1 MIKIIT
7 GGSRMKEEIV
17 IGLEIHI
24 QLMTKAKMFCHCST
38 DYIGKEPNTNTCP
51 VCLGLPGS
59 LPVLNKKVLEFA
71 IRTAV
76 ALNCEINQVNKFHR
90 KNYFYPDL
98 PKAYQIS
105 QYDIPLGINGYME
118 ILLPESKEKHRI
130 GITRVHIEEDA
141 GKLVHEGDIASSSYS
156 LVDYNRCGIPLAEI
170 VTEPD
175 FRSPEEAKIFLVK
188 LRSIVQHLGVCDGN
202 MEEGSVRC
210 DANVSL
216 RDAKSGALGTKA
228 EIKNMNSFKAV
239 KKALQFEVDRQK
251 KLLAEGK
258 KIVQETRHWNES
270 KNLTVS
276 MRSKEEAHDY
286 RYFPEPDLLPLKID
300 LKMIDNIRKNLPELP
315 EARRERFIKNYQIPR
330 YDAEI
335 LTSSKTLGDYYEK
348 AASLYSNNK
357 VLSNWIMGEL
367 MRYLNEKKIEIEDSP
382 ISPEKL
388 AGMLK
393 LIDEGIISGKMAKDV
408 FEKMFKTGKDASR
421 IVKESGIT
429 QITDENALF
438 EVIDMVIKE
447 NPKSVDDFKEGKEK
461 ALNYLVGQVMRYTK
475 GRAKP
480 DFVFE
485 AIKQRIKK

>member
-1 MIKIIT
+1 
-7 GGSRMKEEIV
+7 MKADVV

-24 QLMTKAKMFCHCST
+24 QLMTKAKMFCQCST
-38 DYIGKEPNTNTCP
+38 DYIGKKPNTNTCP

-71 IRTAV
+71 IRTSV
-76 ALNCEINQVNKFHR
+76 ALNCKINQVSRFHR

-105 QYDIPLGINGYME
+105 QYDTPLGIDGYME
-118 ILLPESKEKHRI
+118 ISLSESKEKRKI
-130 GITRVHIEEDA
+130 RITRVHIEEDA

-175 FRSPEEAKIFLVK
+175 FRSPEEAQIFLVK

-202 MEEGSVRC
+202 MEEGSMRC
-210 DANVSL
+210 DANISL
-216 RDAKSGALGTKA
+216 RDAKSGALGTKV

-239 KKALQFEVDRQK
+239 KKALQFEVNRQR
-251 KLLAEGK
+251 KLLAEGE
-258 KIVQETRHWNES
+258 KIIQETRHWDES
-270 KNLTVS
+270 KNVTVS

-286 RYFPEPDLLPLKID
+286 RYFPEPDLLPVKLD
-300 LKMIDNIRKNLPELP
+300 LKMINEIRKNLPELS
-315 EARRERFIKNYQIPR
+315 EARRKRFIKDYQIPG

-335 LTSSKTLGDYYEK
+335 LTSSKALGDYYEN
-348 AASLYSNNK
+348 AASLYTDKK
-357 VLSNWIMGEL
+357 VLSNWVMGEL
-367 MRYLNEKKIEIEDSP
+367 LRNLNEEKKEIEYSP
-382 ISPEKL
+382 ISSENL
-388 AGMLK
+388 VGMLN
-393 LIDEGIISGKMAKDV
+393 LIDRGVISGKMAKDV
-408 FEKMFKTGKDASR
+408 FEKMFKTGKGASQ
-421 IVKESGIT
+421 IVKESGVT
-429 QITDENALF
+429 QITDENELIKI
-438 EVIDMVIKE
+438 VDKVIKE
-447 NPKSVDDFKEGKEK
+447 NPKSVDDFNEGKEK

-485 AIKQRIKK
+485 AIKQRIKE

>member
-1 MIKIIT
+1 
-7 GGSRMKEEIV
+7 MKEEIV

-76 ALNCEINQVNKFHR
+76 AFNCKINQISRFHR

-105 QYDIPLGINGYME
+105 QFDIPLGVNGYME
-118 ILLPESKEKHRI
+118 ISLLESKEKHRI

-141 GKLVHEGDIASSSYS
+141 GKLVHEGNIASSSYS

-175 FRSPEEAKIFLVK
+175 FCSSEEARIFLVK

-202 MEEGSVRC
+202 MEEGSMRC
-210 DANVSL
+210 DANISL
-216 RDAKSGALGTKA
+216 RDAKTGALGTKV
-228 EIKNMNSFKAV
+228 EIKNINSFKAV

-251 KLLAEGK
+251 RLLAEGE
-258 KIVQETRHWNES
+258 KIVQETRHWDES
-270 KNLTVS
+270 KNVTVS

-286 RYFPEPDLLPLKID
+286 RYFPEPDLLPIKVDI
-300 LKMIDNIRKNLPELP
+300 KMIDKIRKSLPELP
-315 EARRERFIKNYQIPR
+315 EARRERFIKNYQIPE

-335 LTSSKTLGDYYEK
+335 LTSSKALGDYYEK
-348 AASLYSNNK
+348 TTSLYSNSK

-367 MRYLNEKKIEIEDSP
+367 MRYLNEEKIEIDESP

-388 AGMLK
+388 VEMLK
-393 LIDEGIISGKMAKDV
+393 LIDKGVISGKMAKDV
-408 FEKMFKTGKDASR
+408 FEKMFKTGRDASQ

-429 QITDENALF
+429 QITDENELF
-438 EVIDMVIKE
+438 EVIDNVIKG
-447 NPKSVDDFKEGKEK
+447 NPKSVDDFNQGKEK
-461 ALNYLVGQVMRYTK
+461 ALNFLVGQVMRSTK

-480 DFVFE
+480 DFVFK
-485 AIKQRIKK
+485 AIKQRIKKI

>member
-1 MIKIIT
+1 
-7 GGSRMKEEIV
+7 MKEEVV
-17 IGLEIHI
+17 IGLEVHI
-24 QLMTKAKMFCHCST
+24 QLMTNAKMFCHCST

-71 IRTAV
+71 LKTALS
-76 ALNCEINQVNKFHR
+76 LNCKINPLNIFHR

-105 QYDIPLGINGYME
+105 QYDIPLGVNGYRE
-118 ILLPESKEKHRI
+118 ISFPENQEKRKI
-130 GITRVHIEEDA
+130 GITRVHLEEDA
-141 GKLVHEGDIASSSYS
+141 GKLVHEGDITSSSYS

-175 FRSPEEAKIFLVK
+175 FRSPEEARIFLMK

-202 MEEGSVRC
+202 MEEGSMRC
-210 DANVSL
+210 DANISI
-216 RDAKSGALGTKA
+216 RDAKTGALGIKT
-228 EIKNMNSFKAV
+228 EVKNMNSFKAV

-251 KLLAEGK
+251 KLLSEGEK
-258 KIVQETRHWNES
+258 VAQETRHWDES
-270 KNLTVS
+270 KNITVS

-286 RYFPEPDLLPLKID
+286 RYFPEPDLLPLQVD
-300 LKMIDNIRKNLPELP
+300 LKMIEEIRKNLPELP
-315 EARRERFIKNYQIPR
+315 EARKERFIKDYQIPE

-335 LTSSKTLGDYYEK
+335 LTSSKVLGDYYEK
-348 AASLYSNNK
+348 ATSLYSNNK

-367 MRYLNEKKIEIEDSP
+367 MRYLNEEKIEIEDSP
-382 ISPEKL
+382 ISPDNLVE
-388 AGMLK
+388 MLK
-393 LIDEGIISGKMAKDV
+393 LIDKGVISSKMAKEV
-408 FEKMFKTGKDASR
+408 FEKMFKTAKGASQ

-429 QITDENALF
+429 QITDENELI
-438 EVIDMVIKE
+438 ELIDRVIKE
-447 NPKSVDDFKEGKEK
+447 NPQSAIDFNQGKEQ

-480 DFVFE
+480 DFVFK
-485 AIKQRIKK
+485 ALKQRLK

>member
-1 MIKIIT
+1 
-7 GGSRMKEEIV
+7 MKEEVV
-17 IGLEIHI
+17 IGLEVHI

-38 DYIGKEPNTNTCP
+38 DYIGEEPNTNTCP

-71 IRTAV
+71 IRTAL
-76 ALNCEINQVNKFHR
+76 ALNCKINQISRFHR

-105 QYDIPLGINGYME
+105 QYDIPLGVNGYME
-118 ILLPESKEKHRI
+118 ISLPKSNEKRWI

-141 GKLVHEGDIASSSYS
+141 GKLVHEGNITSSSYS

-175 FRSPEEAKIFLVK
+175 FRSAEEARILLMK

-202 MEEGSVRC
+202 MEEGSLRC
-210 DANVSL
+210 DANVSV
-216 RDAKSGALGTKA
+216 RDAQTGALGTKT
-228 EIKNMNSFKAV
+228 EIKNMNSFRAV

-251 KLLAEGK
+251 KVLAQGE
-258 KIVQETRHWNES
+258 KIIQETRHWDES
-270 KNLTVS
+270 KNITVS

-286 RYFPEPDLLPLKID
+286 RYFPEPDLLPLKVD
-300 LKMIDNIRKNLPELP
+300 SKMIDEIKGNLPELP
-315 EARRERFIKNYQIPR
+315 EARKERFIRNYQIPE

-335 LTSSKTLGDYYEK
+335 LTSSKALGDYYDK
-348 AASLYSNNK
+348 AASLYDNAK
-357 VLSNWIMGEL
+357 ILSNWIMGEL

-382 ISPEKL
+382 ISPENL
-388 AGMLK
+388 VVMLK
-393 LIDEGIISGKMAKDV
+393 LIDEGVISGKIAKDV
-408 FEKMFKTGKDASR
+408 FEKMFKSGKDALK
-421 IVKESGIT
+421 IVTENGIT
-429 QITDENALF
+429 QISNEDELI
-438 EVIDMVIKE
+438 EIVDRVINE
-447 NPKSVDDFKEGKEK
+447 NPKSIEDFNQGKEK
-461 ALNYLVGQVMRYTK
+461 ALNYLVGQVMRYTR

-485 AIKQRIKK
+485 AIKQRMKR

>member
-1 MIKIIT
+1 MQ
-7 GGSRMKEEIV
+7 GGRIMKEEVV
-17 IGLEIHI
+17 IGLEVHI

-71 IRTAV
+71 IRTAL
-76 ALNCEINQVNKFHR
+76 ALNCEINQISRFHR

-105 QYDIPLGINGYME
+105 QYDLPLGVGGYME
-118 ILLPESKEKHRI
+118 ISLPESDEKRRI

-175 FRSPEEAKIFLVK
+175 FRSPEEARIFLVK
-188 LRSIVQHLGVCDGN
+188 LRSIIQHLGVCDGN
-202 MEEGSVRC
+202 MEEGSLRC
-210 DANVSL
+210 DANVSV
-216 RDAKSGALGTKA
+216 RPAKSKSLGTKA
-228 EIKNMNSFKAV
+228 EVKNMNSFRAV

-251 KLLAEGK
+251 KLLSEGEK
-258 KIVQETRHWNES
+258 VIQETRHWDEL
-270 KNLTVS
+270 KNITVS

-286 RYFPEPDLLPLKID
+286 RYFPEPDLLPLQVD
-300 LKMIDNIRKNLPELP
+300 LKMIEKIRRSLPELP
-315 EARRERFIKNYQIPR
+315 EARKERFIKVYQIPE

-335 LTSSKTLGDYYEK
+335 LTSSKALGDYYEK
-348 AASLYSNNK
+348 ASYLYSNAK
-357 VLSNWIMGEL
+357 ILSNWIMGEL
-367 MRYLNEKKIEIEDSP
+367 IRYLNEEKVEIEDSP
-382 ISPEKL
+382 ISPENL
-388 AGMLK
+388 VAMLK
-393 LIDEGIISGKMAKDV
+393 LIDKGVISGKMAKNV

-421 IVKESGIT
+421 IVKEGRIT
-429 QITDENALF
+429 QITDEDELF
-438 EVIDMVIKE
+438 EVIDKVIKE
-447 NPKSVDDFKEGKEK
+447 NPRSVEDFNKGKEK

-480 DFVFE
+480 DFVFNNL
-485 AIKQRIKK
+485 KQRIIKK

>member
-1 MIKIIT
+1 
-7 GGSRMKEEIV
+7 MKEEVV

-38 DYIGKEPNTNTCP
+38 NYIGKKPNTNTCP

-76 ALNCEINQVNKFHR
+76 ALNCKINQISRFHR

-105 QYDIPLGINGYME
+105 QYDTPLGINGYMD
-118 ILLPESKEKHRI
+118 ISLPESKEKRRI

-175 FRSPEEAKIFLVK
+175 FRSPKEARIFLVK

-202 MEEGSVRC
+202 MEEGSMRC
-210 DANVSL
+210 DANISL
-216 RDAKSGALGTKA
+216 RDAKTSALGTKV

-239 KKALQFEVDRQK
+239 KKALQFEVNRQK
-251 KLLAEGK
+251 KLLDKGE
-258 KIVQETRHWNES
+258 KIVQETRHWDES
-270 KNLTVS
+270 KNVTVS

-286 RYFPEPDLLPLKID
+286 RYFPEPDLLPIKVD
-300 LKMIDNIRKNLPELP
+300 VKMIDKIRKSLPELP
-315 EARRERFIKNYQIPR
+315 EARRERFIKNYQLPK

-335 LTSSKTLGDYYEK
+335 LTSSKAIGDYYES
-348 AASLYSNNK
+348 AAPIYKNSK
-357 VLSNWIMGEL
+357 TLSNWIMGEL
-367 MRYLNEKKIEIEDSP
+367 MRFLNEEKIEIEKSP

-388 AGMLK
+388 VEMLK
-393 LIDEGIISGKMAKDV
+393 LIDKRVISGKMAKDV
-408 FEKMFKTGKDASR
+408 FEKMFKTGKDASQ

-429 QITDENALF
+429 QITDENELF
-438 EVIDMVIKE
+438 KVIDNVIKE

>member
-1 MIKIIT
+1 
-7 GGSRMKEEIV
+7 MKEEVV
-17 IGLEIHI
+17 IGLEVHI
-24 QLMTKAKMFCHCST
+24 QLMTNAKMFCHCST

-71 IRTAV
+71 IRTAL
-76 ALNCEINQVNKFHR
+76 ALNCKINQISRFHR

-105 QYDIPLGINGYME
+105 QYDLPLGVNGYME
-118 ILLPESKEKHRI
+118 ISLPESEEKRKI

-141 GKLVHEGDIASSSYS
+141 GKLIHEGDIASSSYS
-156 LVDYNRCGIPLAEI
+156 QVDYNRCGIPLAEI

-175 FRSPEEAKIFLVK
+175 FCSPEEARIFLVK

-202 MEEGSVRC
+202 MEEGSLRC

-216 RDAKSGALGTKA
+216 RYAKTGALGTKT

-239 KKALQFEVDRQK
+239 KKALQFEVNRQK
-251 KLLAEGK
+251 KLLNEGK
-258 KIVQETRHWNES
+258 KVIQETRHWDELENI
-270 KNLTVS
+270 TIS

-286 RYFPEPDLLPLKID
+286 RYFPEPDLLPLKVD
-300 LKMIDNIRKNLPELP
+300 LKMIDKIRKNFPELP
-315 EARRERFIKNYQIPR
+315 EARRERFIKDYQIPR

-335 LTSSKTLGDYYEK
+335 LTSSKVLSDYYEK
-348 AASLYSNNK
+348 AASLYSNTK

-367 MRYLNEKKIEIEDSP
+367 IRYLNEEKIEIKDSP

-388 AGMLK
+388 VEMLK
-393 LIDEGIISGKMAKDV
+393 LIDDGVISGKIAKNV
-408 FEKMFKTGKDASR
+408 FEKMFKTGKGASQ

-429 QITDENALF
+429 QITDKGKLF
-438 EVIDMVIKE
+438 EVIDKVINE
-447 NPKSVDDFKEGKEK
+447 NPKSIEDFNQGKEK

-480 DFVFE
+480 DFVFGVL
-485 AIKQRIKK
+485 KKRIKKI

>member
-1 MIKIIT
+1 
-7 GGSRMKEEIV
+7 MKEEVV
-17 IGLEIHI
+17 IGLEVHI
-24 QLMTKAKMFCHCST
+24 QLMTKAKMFCYCST

-71 IRTAV
+71 ARTSV
-76 ALNCEINQVNKFHR
+76 ALNCKINQVSRFHR

-105 QYDIPLGINGYME
+105 QYDLPLSINGYME
-118 ILLPESKEKHRI
+118 ISIPESGEKRKI

-141 GKLVHEGDIASSSYS
+141 GKLVHEGDITSSSYS
-156 LVDYNRCGIPLAEI
+156 LADYNRCGIPLAEI

-175 FRSPEEAKIFLVK
+175 FCSPEEAQIFLVK

-202 MEEGSVRC
+202 MEEGSMRC

-216 RDAKSGALGTKA
+216 RDAKSGALGTKV

-239 KKALQFEVDRQK
+239 KKALQFEVNRQK
-251 KLLAEGK
+251 ILLAEGE
-258 KIVQETRHWNES
+258 KIVQETRHWDES
-270 KNLTVS
+270 KNVTVS

-286 RYFPEPDLLPLKID
+286 RYFPEPDLLPLKVDSAIID
-300 LKMIDNIRKNLPELP
+300 EIRKNLPELP
-315 EARRERFIKNYQIPR
+315 EARRERFIKNYLIPK

-335 LTSSKTLGDYYEK
+335 LTSSKALGDYYEK
-348 AASLYSNNK
+348 AASLYSNSK
-357 VLSNWIMGEL
+357 VLSNWIMGDL
-367 MRYLNEKKIEIEDSP
+367 IRYLNENKVEIEDSP
-382 ISPEKL
+382 VSPEKL
-388 AGMLK
+388 VGMLK
-393 LIDEGIISGKMAKDV
+393 LMDEGIVSGKMAKDV
-408 FEKMFKTGKDASR
+408 FEKMFKTGKDASQ
-421 IVKESGIT
+421 IVKESGVT

-438 EVIDMVIKE
+438 EVVDKVIKE
-447 NPKSVDDFKEGKEK
+447 NPKSIEDFNQGKEK

-485 AIKQRIKK
+485 AIKQRIKKI

>member
-1 MIKIIT
+1 
-7 GGSRMKEEIV
+7 MKEEV
-17 IGLEIHI
+17 VVGLEVHI

-76 ALNCEINQVNKFHR
+76 ALNCRINQVSRFHR

-105 QYDIPLGINGYME
+105 QYDTPLGINGYME
-118 ILLPESKEKHRI
+118 ISLPESKEKRRI

-141 GKLVHEGDIASSSYS
+141 GKLVHEGNIDSSSYS

-175 FRSPEEAKIFLVK
+175 FRSPEEARIFLVK

-202 MEEGSVRC
+202 MEEGSMRC
-210 DANVSL
+210 DANISL
-216 RDAKSGALGTKA
+216 RDAKTSALGTKA

-239 KKALQFEVDRQK
+239 KKALQFEVNRQK
-251 KLLAEGK
+251 KLLAEGE
-258 KIVQETRHWNES
+258 KIVQETRHWDES
-270 KNLTVS
+270 KNVTVL

-286 RYFPEPDLLPLKID
+286 RYFPEPDLLPIKVD
-300 LKMIDNIRKNLPELP
+300 VKMIDKIRKCLPELP
-315 EARRERFIKNYQIPR
+315 EARRERFIKNYQIPE

-335 LTSSKTLGDYYEK
+335 LTSCKAIGDYYESATSIYKNSKTLG
-348 AASLYSNNK
+348 
-357 VLSNWIMGEL
+357 NWIMGEL
-367 MRYLNEKKIEIEDSP
+367 MRFLNEEKIEIEKSP
-382 ISPEKL
+382 IPPENL
-388 AGMLK
+388 VEMLK
-393 LIDEGIISGKMAKDV
+393 LIDKGVISGKMAKEV
-408 FEKMFKTGKDASR
+408 FEKMFKTGRDASQ

-429 QITDENALF
+429 QITDENELF
-438 EVIDMVIKE
+438 KVIDNVIKE
-447 NPKSVDDFKEGKEK
+447 NPKSIDDFNEGKEK
-461 ALNYLVGQVMRYTK
+461 ALNFLVGQVMRYTK

>member
-1 MIKIIT
+1 LADGVKII
-7 GGSRMKEEIV
+7 
-17 IGLEIHI
+17 
-24 QLMTKAKMFCHCST
+24 
-38 DYIGKEPNTNTCP
+38 
-51 VCLGLPGS
+51 
-59 LPVLNKKVLEFA
+59 
-71 IRTAV
+71 
-76 ALNCEINQVNKFHR
+76 
-90 KNYFYPDL
+90 
-98 PKAYQIS
+98 
-105 QYDIPLGINGYME
+105 
-118 ILLPESKEKHRI
+118 
-130 GITRVHIEEDA
+130 
-141 GKLVHEGDIASSSYS
+141 
-156 LVDYNRCGIPLAEI
+156 
-170 VTEPD
+170 
-175 FRSPEEAKIFLVK
+175 
-188 LRSIVQHLGVCDGN
+188 
-202 MEEGSVRC
+202 
-210 DANVSL
+210 
-216 RDAKSGALGTKA
+216 
-228 EIKNMNSFKAV
+228 
-239 KKALQFEVDRQK
+239 
-251 KLLAEGK
+251 
-258 KIVQETRHWNES
+258 QETRHWDES
-270 KNLTVS
+270 KNITVS

-286 RYFPEPDLLPLKID
+286 RYFPEPDLLPLKVD

-315 EARRERFIKNYQIPR
+315 EARRERFIKDYQIPR

-335 LTSSKTLGDYYEK
+335 LTSSKALGDYYEK

-367 MRYLNEKKIEIEDSP
+367 MRYLNEKKIEIEYSP

-393 LIDEGIISGKMAKDV
+393 LMDEGIISGKMAKDV

>member
-1 MIKIIT
+1 
-7 GGSRMKEEIV
+7 MKEDVV
-17 IGLEIHI
+17 IGLEVHI

-71 IRTAV
+71 VRTAL
-76 ALNCEINQVNKFHR
+76 ALNCKINQISRFHR

-105 QYDIPLGINGYME
+105 QYDLPLGVGGYME
-118 ILLPESKEKHRI
+118 ISLPESDEKRRI

-175 FRSPEEAKIFLVK
+175 FRSPEEARIFLVK
-188 LRSIVQHLGVCDGN
+188 LRSIIQHLGVCDGN
-202 MEEGSVRC
+202 MEEGSLRC
-210 DANVSL
+210 DANVSV
-216 RDAKSGALGTKA
+216 RPAKSKSLGTKA
-228 EIKNMNSFKAV
+228 EVKNMNSFRAV

-251 KLLAEGK
+251 KLLSEGEK
-258 KIVQETRHWNES
+258 VIQETRHWDEL
-270 KNLTVS
+270 KNITVS

-286 RYFPEPDLLPLKID
+286 RYFPEPDLLPLQVD
-300 LKMIDNIRKNLPELP
+300 LKMIEKIRRSLPELP
-315 EARRERFIKNYQIPR
+315 ESRKERFIKVYQIPE

-335 LTSSKTLGDYYEK
+335 LTSSKALGDYYEK
-348 AASLYSNNK
+348 ASYLYSNAK
-357 VLSNWIMGEL
+357 ILSNWIMGEL
-367 MRYLNEKKIEIEDSP
+367 IRYLNEEKVEIEDSP
-382 ISPEKL
+382 ISPENL
-388 AGMLK
+388 VAMLK
-393 LIDEGIISGKMAKDV
+393 LIDKGVISGKMAKNV

-421 IVKESGIT
+421 IVKEGRIT
-429 QITDENALF
+429 QITDEDELF
-438 EVIDMVIKE
+438 EVIDKVIKE
-447 NPKSVDDFKEGKEK
+447 NPRSVEDFNKGKEK

-480 DFVFE
+480 DFVFNNL
-485 AIKQRIKK
+485 KQRIIKK

>member
-1 MIKIIT
+1 
-7 GGSRMKEEIV
+7 MKEEVV

-24 QLMTKAKMFCHCST
+24 QLMTKAKMFCQCST
-38 DYIGKEPNTNTCP
+38 DYIGKKPNTNTCP

-71 IRTAV
+71 IRTSV
-76 ALNCEINQVNKFHR
+76 AFNCKINQVSRFHR

-105 QYDIPLGINGYME
+105 QYDTPLGIDGYME
-118 ILLPESKEKHRI
+118 ISLSESKEKRKI
-130 GITRVHIEEDA
+130 RITRVHIEEDA

-175 FRSPEEAKIFLVK
+175 FRSPEEAQIFLVK

-202 MEEGSVRC
+202 MEEGSMRC

-251 KLLAEGK
+251 KLLAEGE
-258 KIVQETRHWNES
+258 KIIQETRHWDES
-270 KNLTVS
+270 KNVTVS

-286 RYFPEPDLLPLKID
+286 RYFPEPDLLPVKLD
-300 LKMIDNIRKNLPELP
+300 LKMINEIRKNLPELP
-315 EARRERFIKNYQIPR
+315 EARRKRFIKDYQIPE

-335 LTSSKTLGDYYEK
+335 LTSSKALGDYYEN
-348 AASLYSNNK
+348 AASLYTDKK
-357 VLSNWIMGEL
+357 VLSNWVMGEL
-367 MRYLNEKKIEIEDSP
+367 LRNLNEEKKEIEYSP
-382 ISPEKL
+382 ISSENL
-388 AGMLK
+388 VGMLN
-393 LIDEGIISGKMAKDV
+393 LIDKGVISGKMAKDV
-408 FEKMFKTGKDASR
+408 FEKMFKTGKGASQ
-421 IVKESGIT
+421 IVKESGVT
-429 QITDENALF
+429 QITDENELIKI
-438 EVIDMVIKE
+438 VDKVIKE
-447 NPKSVDDFKEGKEK
+447 NPKSVDDFNEGKEK
-461 ALNYLVGQVMRYTK
+461 ALNYLVGQVMRHTK

-485 AIKQRIKK
+485 AIKQRIKE

>member
-1 MIKIIT
+1 
-7 GGSRMKEEIV
+7 MKEEVV

-24 QLMTKAKMFCHCST
+24 QLMTKAKMFCQCST
-38 DYIGKEPNTNTCP
+38 NYIGKEPNTNTCP

-59 LPVLNKKVLEFA
+59 LPVLNRKVLEFA

-76 ALNCEINQVNKFHR
+76 ALNCKINQVSRFHR

-118 ILLPESKEKHRI
+118 ISLPESKEKHRI

-175 FRSPEEAKIFLVK
+175 FRSPEEARIFLVK

-202 MEEGSVRC
+202 MEEGSMRC
-210 DANVSL
+210 DANISL
-216 RDAKSGALGTKA
+216 RDAKSGALGTKV

-251 KLLAEGK
+251 KLLTEGI
-258 KIVQETRHWNES
+258 KIIQETRHWDES
-270 KNLTVS
+270 KNVTVS

-286 RYFPEPDLLPLKID
+286 RYFPEPDLPPLKID
-300 LKMIDNIRKNLPELP
+300 AKIIEEIRNNLPELP
-315 EARRERFIKNYQIPR
+315 EARKKRFVSIYKIPE
-330 YDAEI
+330 YDADI
-335 LTSSKTLGDYYEK
+335 LTSSKAIGDYYES
-348 AASLYSNNK
+348 AALIYKNSK
-357 VLSNWIMGEL
+357 TLSNWIMGEL
-367 MRYLNEKKIEIEDSP
+367 MRFLNEEKIEIEKSP
-382 ISPEKL
+382 ISPENL
-388 AGMLK
+388 VEMLK
-393 LIDEGIISGKMAKDV
+393 LIDKGVISGKMAKDV
-408 FEKMFKTGKDASR
+408 FEKMFKIGKDASQ
-421 IVKESGIT
+421 IVKENEIT
-429 QITDENALF
+429 QITDENELF
-438 EVIDMVIKE
+438 EVIDKVINE
-447 NPKSVDDFKEGKEK
+447 NLGSIEDFNKGKEK

>member
-1 MIKIIT
+1 
-7 GGSRMKEEIV
+7 MKEEVV

-24 QLMTKAKMFCHCST
+24 QLMTKVKIFCQCST

-71 IRTAV
+71 VRTSV
-76 ALNCEINQVNKFHR
+76 ALNCKINKVSRFHR

-105 QYDIPLGINGYME
+105 QYDTPLGINGYME
-118 ILLPESKEKHRI
+118 ISLPERKEKRKI
-130 GITRVHIEEDA
+130 RITRVHIEEDA
-141 GKLVHEGDIASSSYS
+141 GKLVHEGDITSSSYS
-156 LVDYNRCGIPLAEI
+156 LADYNRCGIPLSEI

-175 FRSPEEAKIFLVK
+175 FRSPEEAQIFLVK

-202 MEEGSVRC
+202 MEEGSMRC
-210 DANVSL
+210 DANISL
-216 RDAKSGALGTKA
+216 RDAKTSALGIKV
-228 EIKNMNSFKAV
+228 EIKNINSFKAV

-251 KLLAEGK
+251 KLLAEGE
-258 KIVQETRHWNES
+258 KIIQETRHWDES
-270 KNLTVS
+270 KNITVS

-286 RYFPEPDLLPLKID
+286 RYFPEPDLLPLKVD
-300 LKMIDNIRKNLPELP
+300 LKMINNIRKNLPELP
-315 EARRERFIKNYQIPR
+315 EARRKRFTKDYQIPE

-367 MRYLNEKKIEIEDSP
+367 MRHLNEKKVEIEDSP
-382 ISPEKL
+382 VSPEKL

-393 LIDEGIISGKMAKDV
+393 LIDEGIISSKMAKDV

-429 QITDENALF
+429 QITDENELIKIVDK
-438 EVIDMVIKE
+438 VINE
-447 NPKSVDDFKEGKEK
+447 NPKSVEDFNQGKEN

-480 DFVFE
+480 NFIFE
-485 AIKQRIKK
+485 AIKQRVKE

>member
-1 MIKIIT
+1 
-7 GGSRMKEEIV
+7 MKEEII

-38 DYIGKEPNTNTCP
+38 NYIGKEPNINTCP

-59 LPVLNKKVLEFA
+59 LPVLNEKVLEFA

-105 QYDIPLGINGYME
+105 QYDIPIGINGYME
-118 ILLPESKEKHRI
+118 ILLPESKEKYRI

-141 GKLVHEGDIASSSYS
+141 GKLVHEGNITSSSYS

-175 FRSPEEAKIFLVK
+175 FRSPEEARIFLLK

-202 MEEGSVRC
+202 MEEGSMRC
-210 DANVSL
+210 DANISL
-216 RDAKSGALGTKA
+216 RDAKTGALGTKV

-251 KLLAEGK
+251 KLLTEGE
-258 KIVQETRHWNES
+258 KIIQETRHWDES
-270 KNLTVS
+270 KNVTIS

-300 LKMIDNIRKNLPELP
+300 LKMTDEIRENLPELP
-315 EARRERFIKNYQIPR
+315 EPRRKRFIKDYKIPE

-335 LTSSKTLGDYYEK
+335 LTSSKALGDYYEK
-348 AASLYSNNK
+348 AASSYYNRK

-367 MRYLNEKKIEIEDSP
+367 IGYLNEEKIGIEDSP
-382 ISPEKL
+382 VSPEKL
-388 AGMLK
+388 IGMLK
-393 LIDEGIISGKMAKDV
+393 LMDEGIISGKMAKGV
-408 FEKMFKTGKDASR
+408 FEKMCKTEKDASR

-429 QITDENALF
+429 QITNEDELF
-438 EVIDMVIKE
+438 GVIDKVIKE
-447 NPKSVDDFKEGKEK
+447 NPKSVDDFNKGKEK

-485 AIKQRIKK
+485 AIKHRIKK

>member
-1 MIKIIT
+1 
-7 GGSRMKEEIV
+7 MKEEVV

-24 QLMTKAKMFCHCST
+24 QLMTKAKIFCQCNT

-71 IRTAV
+71 VRTSV
-76 ALNCEINQVNKFHR
+76 ALNCKINQVSRFHR

-105 QYDIPLGINGYME
+105 QYDTPLGINGYME
-118 ILLPESKEKHRI
+118 ISLPESTEKRKI
-130 GITRVHIEEDA
+130 RITRVHIEEDA
-141 GKLVHEGDIASSSYS
+141 GKLVHEGDITSSSYS
-156 LVDYNRCGIPLAEI
+156 LADYNRCGIPLAEI

-175 FRSPEEAKIFLVK
+175 FRSPEEAQIFLVK

-202 MEEGSVRC
+202 MEEGSMRC
-210 DANVSL
+210 DANISL
-216 RDAKSGALGTKA
+216 RDAKTGALGIKV
-228 EIKNMNSFKAV
+228 EIKNINSFKAV

-251 KLLAEGK
+251 KLLAEGE
-258 KIVQETRHWNES
+258 KIMQETRHWDES
-270 KNLTVS
+270 KFITVS

-286 RYFPEPDLLPLKID
+286 RYFPEPDLLPLKVD
-300 LKMIDNIRKNLPELP
+300 LKMINNIRKNLPELP
-315 EARRERFIKNYQIPR
+315 EVRRKRFIKDYQIPE

-335 LTSSKTLGDYYEK
+335 LTSSKALGDYYEK
-348 AASLYSNNK
+348 AVSLYSNSK

-367 MRYLNEKKIEIEDSP
+367 IRYLNEEKVEIKDSP
-382 ISPEKL
+382 VSPEKL
-388 AGMLK
+388 VGMLK
-393 LIDEGIISGKMAKDV
+393 LMDEGIISGKMAKDV
-408 FEKMFKTGKDASR
+408 FEKMFKTGKDASQ

-429 QITDENALF
+429 QITDENEL
-438 EVIDMVIKE
+438 IKIVDKVVNE
-447 NPKSVDDFKEGKEK
+447 NPKSVEDFNQGKEK

-480 DFVFE
+480 DFIFE
-485 AIKQRIKK
+485 AIKQRVKE

>member
-1 MIKIIT
+1 
-7 GGSRMKEEIV
+7 MKEEVV

-24 QLMTKAKMFCHCST
+24 QLMTKAKIFCQCST

-71 IRTAV
+71 VRTSV
-76 ALNCEINQVNKFHR
+76 ALNCKINQVSRFHR

-105 QYDIPLGINGYME
+105 QYDTPLGINGYME
-118 ILLPESKEKHRI
+118 ISLPESTEKRKI
-130 GITRVHIEEDA
+130 RITRVHIEEDA
-141 GKLVHEGDIASSSYS
+141 GKLVHEGDITFSSYS
-156 LVDYNRCGIPLAEI
+156 LADYNRCGIPLAEI

-175 FRSPEEAKIFLVK
+175 FRSPEEAQIFLVK

-202 MEEGSVRC
+202 MEEGSMRC
-210 DANVSL
+210 DANISL
-216 RDAKSGALGTKA
+216 RDAKTGALGIKV
-228 EIKNMNSFKAV
+228 EIKNVNSFKAV

-251 KLLAEGK
+251 KLLAEGE
-258 KIVQETRHWNES
+258 KIMQETRHWDES
-270 KNLTVS
+270 KFITVS

-286 RYFPEPDLLPLKID
+286 RYFPEPDLLPLKVD
-300 LKMIDNIRKNLPELP
+300 LKMMNNIRKNLPELP
-315 EARRERFIKNYQIPR
+315 EARRKRFIKDYQIPE

-335 LTSSKTLGDYYEK
+335 LTSSKALGDYYEK
-348 AASLYSNNK
+348 AVSLYSDSK

-367 MRYLNEKKIEIEDSP
+367 IRYLNEEKVEIKDSP
-382 ISPEKL
+382 VSPEKL
-388 AGMLK
+388 VGMLK
-393 LIDEGIISGKMAKDV
+393 LMDEGIISGKMAKDV
-408 FEKMFKTGKDASR
+408 FEKMFKTGKDASQ

-429 QITDENALF
+429 QITDENEL
-438 EVIDMVIKE
+438 IKIVDKVVNE
-447 NPKSVDDFKEGKEK
+447 NPKSVEDFNQGKEK

-480 DFVFE
+480 DFIFE
-485 AIKQRIKK
+485 AIKQRVKE

>member
-1 MIKIIT
+1 
-7 GGSRMKEEIV
+7 MKEEVV

-24 QLMTKAKMFCHCST
+24 QLMTKTKMFCHCST

-76 ALNCEINQVNKFHR
+76 ALNCRINQVSRFHR

-105 QYDIPLGINGYME
+105 QYDLPLGVSGYME
-118 ILLPESKEKHRI
+118 ISLPANKEKRRI
-130 GITRVHIEEDA
+130 AITRVHIEEDA

-156 LVDYNRCGIPLAEI
+156 LADYNRCGIPLAEI

-175 FRSPEEAKIFLVK
+175 FCSPEEAQIFLVK

-202 MEEGSVRC
+202 MEEGSLRC
-210 DANVSL
+210 DANISL
-216 RDAKSGALGTKA
+216 KDTKTGALGTKA

-251 KLLAEGK
+251 KLLTEGE
-258 KIVQETRHWNES
+258 KIIQETRHWDES
-270 KNLTVS
+270 KNVTVS

-286 RYFPEPDLLPLKID
+286 RYFPEPDLLPLKVD
-300 LKMIDNIRKNLPELP
+300 LKMIDEIRKNLPELP
-315 EARRERFIKNYQIPR
+315 EARRERMIKKYKIPE

-335 LTSSKTLGDYYEK
+335 LTSSKALGDYYEK
-348 AASLYSNNK
+348 AVSSYSNSK
-357 VLSNWIMGEL
+357 VLSNWIMGDL
-367 MRYLNEKKIEIEDSP
+367 IRYLNENKLKIEDSP

-388 AGMLK
+388 VRMLK
-393 LIDEGIISGKMAKDV
+393 LIDEGIVSGKMAKGI
-408 FEKMFKTGKDASR
+408 FEKMFKTGKDASQ
-421 IVKESGIT
+421 IVKESGIA
-429 QITDENALF
+429 QITDEDELF
-438 EVIDMVIKE
+438 KVVDRVIKE
-447 NPKSVDDFKEGKEK
+447 NPGSVEDFNKGKEK
-461 ALNYLVGQVMRYTK
+461 ALHYLMGQVMSYTK

-485 AIKQRIKK
+485 AIKQRIKKI

>member
-1 MIKIIT
+1 
-7 GGSRMKEEIV
+7 MKEEVI

-24 QLMTKAKMFCHCST
+24 QLMTKAKMFCHCSN
-38 DYIGKEPNTNTCP
+38 DYIGKSPNTNTCP

-59 LPVLNKKVLEFA
+59 LPVLNKKVVEFA
-71 IRTAV
+71 VRTAV
-76 ALNCEINQVNKFHR
+76 ALNCEINPISKFHR

-105 QYDIPLGINGYME
+105 QYDLPLGRNGYME
-118 ILLPESKEKHRI
+118 ILLPKNRENRRI
-130 GITRVHIEEDA
+130 RITRVHIEEDA

-175 FRSPEEAKIFLVK
+175 FRSPEEARIFLVQ

-202 MEEGSVRC
+202 MEEGSMRC
-210 DANVSL
+210 DANISL
-216 RDAKSGALGTKA
+216 RDANSTTLGTKT

-239 KKALQFEVDRQK
+239 KKALQFEVNRQK
-251 KLLAEGK
+251 MLLTEGTE
-258 KIVQETRHWNES
+258 IIQETRHWDES
-270 KNLTVS
+270 KNITVS

-286 RYFPEPDLLPLKID
+286 RYFPEPDLLPLKVD
-300 LKMIDNIRKNLPELP
+300 LKMTDEISRNLPELP
-315 EARRERFIKNYQIPR
+315 EARRERFINSYQIPE

-335 LTSSKTLGDYYEK
+335 LTSSKALGDFYEK
-348 AASLYSNNK
+348 AASLYSNSK

-367 MRYLNEKKIEIEDSP
+367 IRYLNENKVGIEDSP

-388 AGMLK
+388 VEMLR
-393 LIDEGIISGKMAKDV
+393 LIDEGVISGKMAKDV
-408 FEKMFKTGKDASR
+408 FEKMFETGEDASK
-421 IVKESGIT
+421 IVKENGMT
-429 QITDENALF
+429 QITDKNELF
-438 EVIDMVIKE
+438 EVIDRVIKE
-447 NPKSVDDFKEGKEK
+447 NSGSVKDFKQGKEK
-461 ALNYLVGQVMRYTK
+461 ALHYLVGQVMRYTK

-485 AIKQRIKK
+485 AIKQRVKKE

>member
-1 MIKIIT
+1 
-7 GGSRMKEEIV
+7 MKADVV

-24 QLMTKAKMFCHCST
+24 QLMTKAKMFCQCST
-38 DYIGKEPNTNTCP
+38 DYIGKKPNTNTCP

-71 IRTAV
+71 IRTSV
-76 ALNCEINQVNKFHR
+76 ALNCKINQVSRFHR

-105 QYDIPLGINGYME
+105 QYDTPLGIDGYME
-118 ILLPESKEKHRI
+118 ISLSESKEKRKI
-130 GITRVHIEEDA
+130 RITRVHIEEDA

-175 FRSPEEAKIFLVK
+175 FRSPEEAQIFLVK

-202 MEEGSVRC
+202 MEEGSMRC

-251 KLLAEGK
+251 KLLAEGE
-258 KIVQETRHWNES
+258 KIIQETRHWDES
-270 KNLTVS
+270 KNVTVS

-286 RYFPEPDLLPLKID
+286 RYFPEPDLLPVKLD
-300 LKMIDNIRKNLPELP
+300 LKMINEIRKNLPELS
-315 EARRERFIKNYQIPR
+315 EARRKRFIKDYQIPG

-335 LTSSKTLGDYYEK
+335 LTSSKALGDYYEN
-348 AASLYSNNK
+348 AASLYTDKK
-357 VLSNWIMGEL
+357 VLSNWVMGEL
-367 MRYLNEKKIEIEDSP
+367 LRNLNEEKKEIEYSP
-382 ISPEKL
+382 ISSENL
-388 AGMLK
+388 VGMLN
-393 LIDEGIISGKMAKDV
+393 LIDRGVISGKMAKDV
-408 FEKMFKTGKDASR
+408 FEKMFKTGKGASQ
-421 IVKESGIT
+421 IVKESGVT
-429 QITDENALF
+429 QITDENELIKI
-438 EVIDMVIKE
+438 VDKVIKE
-447 NPKSVDDFKEGKEK
+447 NPKSVDDFNEGKEK

-485 AIKQRIKK
+485 AIKQRIKE